1 MTKAYRNVLERSP
14 HFLRRI
20 LRKPAWE
27 FKRVVADPRQEQ
39 GRRWPGATLMRA
51 LRCGCLTNRGSLRA
65 VETMTEWG
73 FDQRIPDSTLDDFV
87 GKCSVDE
94 VEAPRRQRHA
104 QTRTDWR
111 STSLAPVGWPC
122 GVAAVDHKTWWTGPV
137 AAAHDPHA
145 QVVHHTGGAV

>member
-1 MTKAYRNVLERSP
+1 
-14 HFLRRI
+14 
-20 LRKPAWE
+20 
-27 FKRVVADPRQEQ
+27 
-39 GRRWPGATLMRA
+39 
-51 LRCGCLTNRGSLRA
+51 
-65 VETMTEWG
+65 MTEWG

-94 VEAPRRQRHA
+94 VEALRRQRHA

-111 STSLAPVGWPC
+111 STSLAPVGLPC

-145 QVVHHTGGAV
+145 QVVHHTGGAVSAPVRAVRTVLISAASKPAIDQVVIRAATTEGGCFRKCYRCWKPPTQH